1 MGSLSSLHLGMNGIP
16 EEQMK
21 AIIAMD
27 KFDVFCAVPVKEL
40 KAGSIKE
47 LDLAGKSLGTEGALV
62 LATYLKE
69 DSG

>member
-1 MGSLSSLHLGMNGIP
+1 ML
-16 EEQMK
+16 
-21 AIIAMD
+21 
-27 KFDVFCAVPVKEL
+27 CAVPVKEL

-69 DSG
+69 DSRSLASLNLAGNDLRIEGAKIIAEVLPKW